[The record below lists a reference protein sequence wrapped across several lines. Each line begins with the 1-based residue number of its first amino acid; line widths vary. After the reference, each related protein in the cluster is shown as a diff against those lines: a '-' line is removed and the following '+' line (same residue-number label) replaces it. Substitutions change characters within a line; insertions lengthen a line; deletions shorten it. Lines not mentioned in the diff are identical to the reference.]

1 MDKVNVHVA
10 NVHITCKF
18 NLVAY
23 WSSEILMKLFWQ
35 SHMTLNVF
43 HGNIIIAH
51 KGI

>member
-10 NVHITCKF
+10 IVHITCKF

-23 WSSEILMKLFWQ
+23 WSSEILMELVWQ

-43 HGNIIIAH
+43 HRNTTIAH
-51 KGI
+51 KGM